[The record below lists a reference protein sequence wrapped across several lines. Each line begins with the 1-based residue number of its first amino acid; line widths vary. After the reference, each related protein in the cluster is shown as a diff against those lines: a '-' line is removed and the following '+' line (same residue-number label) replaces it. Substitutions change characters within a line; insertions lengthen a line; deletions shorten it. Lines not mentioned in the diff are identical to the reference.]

1 MNINLPGRIIRGQE
15 ITAEWANSIR
25 EALARLARNDMPSSS
40 PLERRESTPL
50 RVSSPALDE
59 SGNSYTVAI
68 NYGWVVASNPAQN
81 ADPVFEYY
89 MPEIDGVPLD
99 DEEQPVLEVEDGQTV
114 YLLVNTDDKDQP
126 TSVEIVAD
134 DQGKAGLHHHP
145 PPNATNGEYYYPL
158 ADIEEVAIDNA
169 PEGTPET
176 RLITTNRRQLPS
188 PFVHRQLLVEL
199 RNVGVD
205 PGRPIYKENIGD
217 IYDIRSLEQ
226 LEGGVPCLKPLAD
239 EVPPLLDEDG
249 NPVLDE
255 NGDPVEPGQ
264 PAEEEGDTLKLKAFR
279 VETGVAAEFDDQEDV
294 NELKFTGATG
304 AVDNA
309 YINIQ
314 TVKGLV
320 TVLADGD
327 GGGANFNLMVLD
339 CALAIDGSTNAV
351 TITAQSGPFM
361 FYVRKGIISL
371 IDDLEPVDTYELIGR
386 ISGSSGS
393 QSGPGFTAAPAP

>member
-1 MNINLPGRIIRGQE
+1 MIARIPPRISRGQA

-25 EALARLARNDMPSSS
+25 EAIQSIATGMPTRKH
-40 PLERRESTPL
+40 PTQRQELVPL
-50 RVSSPALDE
+50 RVSGPSPDE
-59 SGNSYTVAI
+59 SGEIYTVSI
-68 NYGWVVASNPAQN
+68 NPGWVVSSNPADG
-81 ADPVFEYY
+81 ADPVFQYH

-99 DEEQPVLEVEDGQTV
+99 DENPPTLEVEDGQTV
-114 YLLVNTDDKDQP
+114 YLLVNTDSKDQP

-158 ADIEEVAIDNA
+158 ADIEEIEIPD
-169 PEGTPET
+169 PPPGTPET
-176 RLITTNRRQLPS
+176 RLIVTNRRQLPS

-279 VETGVAAEFDDQEDV
+279 VETGPPAEFDEQEDV
-294 NELKFTGATG
+294 NELKFTADSF
-304 AVDNA
+304 ALDNPF
-309 YINIQ
+309 
-314 TVKGLV
+314 VKITTNKGFV
-320 TVLADGD
+320 TLLADGD
-327 GGGANFNLMVLD
+327 GGANFNLMVLD

-361 FYVRKGIISL
+361 FYVRKGIIGL
-371 IDDLEPVDTYELIGR
+371 TDDLEPVDTYELIGR

-393 QSGPGFTAAPAP
+393 QSGPGFTAAPVP

>member
-1 MNINLPGRIIRGQE
+1 
-15 ITAEWANSIR
+15 
-25 EALARLARNDMPSSS
+25 
-40 PLERRESTPL
+40 
-50 RVSSPALDE
+50 
-59 SGNSYTVAI
+59 
-68 NYGWVVASNPAQN
+68 
-81 ADPVFEYY
+81 
-89 MPEIDGVPLD
+89 
-99 DEEQPVLEVEDGQTV
+99 
-114 YLLVNTDDKDQP
+114 
-126 TSVEIVAD
+126 VEIVAD

-304 AVDNA
+304 AVDNP

-320 TVLADGD
+320 TVLADGA
-327 GGGANFNLMVLD
+327 GGGAGKDLDLQVVPFNYDLD
-339 CALAIDGSTNAV
+339 DGKVEFTGFGSTTTHYWRNGIYVGTNNPDGDGGPPAGVITQQVTLMAANA
-351 TITAQSGPFM
+351 
-361 FYVRKGIISL
+361 
-371 IDDLEPVDTYELIGR
+371 
-386 ISGSSGS
+386 
-393 QSGPGFTAAPAP
+393 